1 MSDEIRPENAE
12 DVVQR
17 TASDAA
23 IDAAVSGEKSCPSVP
38 GVIFAEFP
46 EYGQLKSLM
55 EAGVGAASSLKARV
69 LTPPDPEAA
78 VNEAK
83 DAVSDAAT
91 KVRRA
96 AAKAAKDIKDGAAQ
110 IATNAKQAA
119 LDELDKVD
127 KLIEAIG
134 QGVIDIGTDLQN
146 IDEITLNAMAVQF
159 PGFKD
164 ARECLNGPA
173 DSGAAVANSKSADDQ
188 IVTPVPDNP
197 AKVKSDVADAIV
209 PLTTEQVE
217 AAQEQQG
224 ITPDPLR
231 SIEGEFRKEYPHVL
245 VDPDDPNKVYAVY
258 PGVPKVDIYNIS
270 SGKARLRGIDA
281 DIDEVNAKYNYI
293 NILEL
298 PVQKQRV
305 DDEGEDAGDE
315 VTELPE

>member
-1 MSDEIRPENAE
+1 MSDAIRPENAE
-12 DVVQR
+12 GVVQR
-17 TASDAA
+17 VASDDA

-55 EAGVGAASSLKARV
+55 ESGIGAAQALKARV

-83 DAVSDAAT
+83 DAVSDLET
-91 KVRRA
+91 KVARA
-96 AAKAAKDIKDGAAQ
+96 ASKAAKDIKDGASQ

-119 LDELDKVD
+119 LDELDKVG

-134 QGVIDIGTDLQN
+134 QGVIDIGTDLEN

-164 ARECLNGPA
+164 ALECLNGPA
-173 DSGAAVANSKSADDQ
+173 DSGAAVANSQSAQEQ
-188 IVTPVPDNP
+188 ITTPVPDNP

-209 PLTTEQVE
+209 PPTTEDVE

-231 SIEGEFRKEYPHVL
+231 DIKGRFNKEYPYVL
-245 VDPDDPNKVYAVY
+245 VDPDDSNKVYAVY
-258 PGVPKVDIYNIS
+258 PGIPLVDTYDIS
-270 SGKARLRGIDA
+270 SGKARLRGSA
-281 DIDEVNAKYNYI
+281 DIDEVNAKYDYT
-293 NILEL
+293 NIREL

-305 DDEGEDAGDE
+305 DDEGEDAEDA